1 MTALLLLWDI
11 DGTLIEHAPAKRD
24 RHAHAVHLT
33 LGVAADPIPPGIGK
47 TDRQIITE
55 IVSAH
60 TEPDV
65 DVVNAALDHL
75 DVITHGDLETYPAI
89 AIPGVHDVL
98 AHLAEIG
105 AENRLLT
112 GNTPQRAKA
121 KVDSAGLGNFFDIEN
136 GFYGRDHATRMDLV
150 AEAVRTLD
158 PQLLASTIIVG
169 DTVLDITAA
178 RSGDLKVIAVATGA
192 VSMTDL
198 ELHEPDV
205 LLADYSGGGVKFAHH
220 INGLIS

>member
-1 MTALLLLWDI
+1 MSSAVLLWDI

-33 LGVAADPIPPGIGK
+33 LGVNADPIPPGIGK
-47 TDRQIITE
+47 TDRQIVTE
-55 IVSAH
+55 IVEKHAAP
-60 TEPDV
+60 TA

-75 DVITHGDLETYPAI
+75 DVITHDDLSTFPAV
-89 AIPGVHDVL
+89 AIPGVRDVL
-98 AHLAEIG
+98 AYLAEIG
-105 AENRLLT
+105 VSNRLLT

-121 KVDSAGLGNFFDIEN
+121 KVDSAGLGGFFDIDG
-136 GFYGRDHATRMDLV
+136 GFYGRAHATRMQLV

-192 VSMTDL
+192 VSITDL

-205 LLADYSGGGVKFAHH
+205 LLADYSGGGVRFAHH